1 MRLGG
6 GREVFLGEA
15 LLPPRVLE
23 RLPKAFL
30 SASLSGPSTDRRV
43 RGRLILLS
51 SAMVSKRDSANAAFL
66 SVRFSLNRT
75 GGLLAVVLSLMLFI
89 LLVVNARA
97 VPRILSLPIAVA
109 MVGGLL
115 ASTSQTSARRLV
127 VADALIILG
136 AFFGLLAGVGILYVP
151 SVMLITGELLRRLA
165 RKPLQG

>member
-1 MRLGG
+1 
-6 GREVFLGEA
+6 
-15 LLPPRVLE
+15 
-23 RLPKAFL
+23 
-30 SASLSGPSTDRRV
+30 
-43 RGRLILLS
+43 
-51 SAMVSKRDSANAAFL
+51 
-66 SVRFSLNRT
+66 
-75 GGLLAVVLSLMLFI
+75 MLFI